1 MVKPKGAAK
10 LVKLLFIKLT
20 SALVYGSIDVRALSM
35 ALLYMCVELSF

>member
-10 LVKLLFIKLT
+10 LKLLFIKLT